1 MARRRRYNHKRRRG
15 SFSFL
20 YKLLAFVLICT
31 AIALALTLFFRI
43 RSIEVSGND
52 RYSRQEI
59 IDAAGISEG
68 DNMFL
73 MNKYNAAE
81 RIRKALPYIET
92 VQFRRS
98 LPDGLSII
106 VTECTDPAAIVQ
118 DGKAYLL
125 CDTGNIV
132 DETTPA
138 AAKNRMQVKGLTLLE
153 PSVGVQAKAAE
164 GQELALETLLA
175 VMRELDSRE
184 LIGDV
189 SLLDMSDPAQLT
201 LRYLDRF
208 DVYFPWESD
217 YGYKLDYLTAVVEK
231 LEVNEKGVINM
242 MQEGKARFIPE

>member
-1 MARRRRYNHKRRRG
+1 MAKRRRYNHKRRRG

-43 RSIEVSGND
+43 RTIQVSGND
-52 RYSRQEI
+52 RYTREEI
-59 IDAAGISEG
+59 ISAAEVKEG
-68 DNMFL
+68 DNLFL

-92 VQFRRS
+92 VQFRRM
-98 LPDGLSII
+98 LPDGLSIV
-106 VTECTDPAAIVQ
+106 VTECANPAAVVQ

-132 DETTPA
+132 DEMA
-138 AAKNRMQVKGLTLLE
+138 ASAARGRMQVKGLTLTD
-153 PSVGVQAKAAE
+153 PAVGAQAQAAE
-164 GQELALETLLA
+164 GQELTLAQLLELMKA
-175 VMRELDSRE
+175 LDSR
-184 LIGDV
+184 GMTGNV
-189 SLLDMSDPAQLT
+189 SQLDMSDASQLT

-208 DVYFPWESD
+208 DVYFPWDAD
-217 YGYKLDYLTAVVEK
+217 YGYKLDYLLAVVEK
-231 LEVNEKGVINM
+231 LEVNEKGIINM

>member
-15 SFSFL
+15 SLSFL

-31 AIALALTLFFRI
+31 AISLALTLFFRI

-52 RYSRQEI
+52 RYTRQEI
-59 IDAAGISEG
+59 IDAAGVSEG

-73 MNKYNAAE
+73 MNKYSAAE
-81 RIRKALPYIET
+81 RIRRALPYIET

-106 VTECTDPAAIVQ
+106 VTECADPAAIVQ

-132 DETTPA
+132 DEVTPA
-138 AAKNRMQVKGLTLLE
+138 AAKQRMQVKGLTLTD
-153 PSVGVQAKAAE
+153 PAVGQPAMAAE
-164 GQELALETLLA
+164 GQELALEQRGMTA
-175 VMRELDSRE
+175 
-184 LIGDV
+184 DV

-201 LRYLDRF
+201 LRYLERF
-208 DVYFPWESD
+208 DVQLPREAD
-217 YGYKLDYLTAVVEK
+217 YGYKLDYLMAVVKK

>member
-1 MARRRRYNHKRRRG
+1 MAKRRRYNHKRRRG

-43 RSIEVSGND
+43 RTIQVSGND
-52 RYSRQEI
+52 RYTREEI
-59 IDAAGISEG
+59 IAAAEVAEG
-68 DNMFL
+68 DNLFL

-92 VQFRRS
+92 VQFRRM
-98 LPDGLSII
+98 LPDGLSIV
-106 VTECTDPAAIVQ
+106 VTECADPAAVVQ

-132 DETTPA
+132 DEMA
-138 AAKNRMQVKGLTLLE
+138 ASAARGRMQVKGLTLTD
-153 PSVGVQAKAAE
+153 PAVGAQAQAAE
-164 GQELALETLLA
+164 GQELTLERLLELMKA
-175 VMRELDSRE
+175 LDSRGMT
-184 LIGDV
+184 GDV
-189 SLLDMSDPAQLT
+189 SQLDMNDASQLT

-208 DVYFPWESD
+208 DVYFPWDAD
-217 YGYKLDYLTAVVEK
+217 YGYKLDYLLAVVEK
-231 LEVNEKGVINM
+231 LEVNEKGIINM

>member
-43 RSIEVSGND
+43 RTIQVSGND
-52 RYSRQEI
+52 RYTREEI
-59 IDAAGISEG
+59 IAAAEVKEG
-68 DNMFL
+68 DNLFL

-92 VQFRRS
+92 VQFRRM
-98 LPDGLSII
+98 LPDGLSIV
-106 VTECTDPAAIVQ
+106 VTECADPAAVVQ

-132 DETTPA
+132 DEMA
-138 AAKNRMQVKGLTLLE
+138 ASAARGRMQVKGLTLTG
-153 PSVGVQAKAAE
+153 PAVGTQAQAAE
-164 GQELALETLLA
+164 GQELTLERLLELMKA
-175 VMRELDSRE
+175 LDSR
-184 LIGDV
+184 GMTGNV
-189 SLLDMSDPAQLT
+189 SQLDMSDASQLT

-208 DVYFPWESD
+208 DVYFPWDAD
-217 YGYKLDYLTAVVEK
+217 YGYKLDYLLAVVEK
-231 LEVNEKGVINM
+231 LEVNEKGIINM

>member
-1 MARRRRYNHKRRRG
+1 MAKRRRYNHKRRRG

-43 RSIEVSGND
+43 RTIQVSGND
-52 RYSRQEI
+52 RYTREEI
-59 IDAAGISEG
+59 IAAAEVKEG
-68 DNMFL
+68 DNLFL

-92 VQFRRS
+92 VQFRRM
-98 LPDGLSII
+98 LPDRLSIV
-106 VTECTDPAAIVQ
+106 VTECADPAAVVQ

-132 DETTPA
+132 DEMA
-138 AAKNRMQVKGLTLLE
+138 ASAAKGRMQVKGLTLTG
-153 PSVGVQAKAAE
+153 PAVGTQAQAAE
-164 GQELALETLLA
+164 GQELTLERLLELMKA
-175 VMRELDSRE
+175 LDSRDMT
-184 LIGDV
+184 GNV
-189 SLLDMSDPAQLT
+189 SQLDMSDASQLT

-208 DVYFPWESD
+208 DVYFPWDAD
-217 YGYKLDYLTAVVEK
+217 YGYKLDYLLAVVEK
-231 LEVNEKGVINM
+231 LEVNEKGIINM

>member
-106 VTECTDPAAIVQ
+106 VTECTDPAVIVQ

-153 PSVGVQAKAAE
+153 PAVGVQAKAAE

-184 LIGDV
+184 LTGDV

>member
-15 SFSFL
+15 SLSFL

-31 AIALALTLFFRI
+31 AISLALTLFFRI

-52 RYSRQEI
+52 RYTRQEI
-59 IDAAGISEG
+59 IDAAGVSEG

-73 MNKYNAAE
+73 MNKYSAAE

-106 VTECTDPAAIVQ
+106 VTECADPAAIVQ

-132 DETTPA
+132 DEVTPA
-138 AAKNRMQVKGLTLLE
+138 AAKQ
-153 PSVGVQAKAAE
+153 
-164 GQELALETLLA
+164 
-175 VMRELDSRE
+175 
-184 LIGDV
+184 
-189 SLLDMSDPAQLT
+189 
-201 LRYLDRF
+201 RYLGRF
-208 DVYFPWESD
+208 DVQLPREAD
-217 YGYKLDYLTAVVEK
+217 YGYKLDYLMAVVEK
-231 LEVNEKGVINM
+231 LEVNEKGAINM

>member
-1 MARRRRYNHKRRRG
+1 MAKRRRYNHKRRRG

-43 RSIEVSGND
+43 RTIQVSGND
-52 RYSRQEI
+52 RYTREEI
-59 IDAAGISEG
+59 IAAAEVKEG
-68 DNMFL
+68 DNLFL

-92 VQFRRS
+92 VQFRRM
-98 LPDGLSII
+98 LPDGLSIV
-106 VTECTDPAAIVQ
+106 VTECADPAAVVQ

-132 DETTPA
+132 DEMA
-138 AAKNRMQVKGLTLLE
+138 ASAAKGRMQVKGLTLTG
-153 PSVGVQAKAAE
+153 PAVGTQAQAAE
-164 GQELALETLLA
+164 GQELTLERLLELMKA
-175 VMRELDSRE
+175 LDSR
-184 LIGDV
+184 GMTGNV
-189 SLLDMSDPAQLT
+189 SQLDMSDASQLT

-208 DVYFPWESD
+208 DVYFPWDAD
-217 YGYKLDYLTAVVEK
+217 YGYKLDYLLAVVEK
-231 LEVNEKGVINM
+231 LEVNEKGIINM

>member
-1 MARRRRYNHKRRRG
+1 MAKRRRYNHKRRRG

-43 RSIEVSGND
+43 RTIQVSGND
-52 RYSRQEI
+52 RYTREEI
-59 IDAAGISEG
+59 ISAAEVKEG
-68 DNMFL
+68 DNLFL

-92 VQFRRS
+92 VQFRRM
-98 LPDGLSII
+98 LPDGLSIV
-106 VTECTDPAAIVQ
+106 VTECADPAAVVQ

-132 DETTPA
+132 DEMA
-138 AAKNRMQVKGLTLLE
+138 ASAARGRMQVKGLTLTD
-153 PSVGVQAKAAE
+153 PAVGAQAQAAE
-164 GQELALETLLA
+164 GQELTLAQLLELMKA
-175 VMRELDSRE
+175 LDSR
-184 LIGDV
+184 GMTGNV
-189 SLLDMSDPAQLT
+189 SQLDMSDASQLT

-208 DVYFPWESD
+208 DVYFPWDAD
-217 YGYKLDYLTAVVEK
+217 YGYKLDYLLAVVEK
-231 LEVNEKGVINM
+231 LEVNEKGIINM

>member
-1 MARRRRYNHKRRRG
+1 MAKRRRYNHKRRRG

-43 RSIEVSGND
+43 RTIQVSGND
-52 RYSRQEI
+52 RYTREEI
-59 IDAAGISEG
+59 IAAAEVAEG
-68 DNMFL
+68 DNLFL

-92 VQFRRS
+92 VQFRRM
-98 LPDGLSII
+98 LPDGLSIV
-106 VTECTDPAAIVQ
+106 VTECADPAAVVQ

-132 DETTPA
+132 DEMA
-138 AAKNRMQVKGLTLLE
+138 ASAARGRMQVKGLTLTD
-153 PSVGVQAKAAE
+153 PAVGAQAQAAE
-164 GQELALETLLA
+164 GQELTLERLLELMKA
-175 VMRELDSRE
+175 LDSRGMT
-184 LIGDV
+184 GDV
-189 SLLDMSDPAQLT
+189 SQLDMSDASQLT

-208 DVYFPWESD
+208 DVYFPWDAD
-217 YGYKLDYLTAVVEK
+217 YGYKLDYLLAVVEK
-231 LEVNEKGVINM
+231 LEVNEKGIINM

>member
-1 MARRRRYNHKRRRG
+1 MAKRRRYNHKRRRG

-43 RSIEVSGND
+43 RTIQVSGND
-52 RYSRQEI
+52 RYTREEI
-59 IDAAGISEG
+59 IAAAEVKEG
-68 DNMFL
+68 DNLFL

-92 VQFRRS
+92 VQFRRM
-98 LPDGLSII
+98 LPDGLSIV
-106 VTECTDPAAIVQ
+106 VTECADPAAVVQ

-132 DETTPA
+132 DEMA
-138 AAKNRMQVKGLTLLE
+138 ASAAKGRMQVNGLTLTG
-153 PSVGVQAKAAE
+153 PAVGTQAQAAE
-164 GQELALETLLA
+164 GQELTLERLLELMKA
-175 VMRELDSRE
+175 LDSR
-184 LIGDV
+184 GMTGNV
-189 SLLDMSDPAQLT
+189 SQLDMSDASQLT

-208 DVYFPWESD
+208 DVYFPWDAD
-217 YGYKLDYLTAVVEK
+217 YGYKLDYLLAVVEK
-231 LEVNEKGVINM
+231 LEVNEKGIINM

>member
-1 MARRRRYNHKRRRG
+1 MAKRRRYNHKRRRG

-43 RSIEVSGND
+43 RTIQVSGND
-52 RYSRQEI
+52 CYTREEI
-59 IDAAGISEG
+59 IAAAEVKEG
-68 DNMFL
+68 DNLFL

-92 VQFRRS
+92 VQFRRM
-98 LPDGLSII
+98 LPDGLSIV
-106 VTECTDPAAIVQ
+106 VTECADPAAVVQ

-132 DETTPA
+132 DEVA
-138 AAKNRMQVKGLTLLE
+138 ASAARGRMQVKGLTLTG
-153 PSVGVQAKAAE
+153 PAVGTQAQAAE
-164 GQELALETLLA
+164 GQELTLERLLELMKA
-175 VMRELDSRE
+175 LDSR
-184 LIGDV
+184 GMTGNV
-189 SLLDMSDPAQLT
+189 SQLDMSDASQLT

-208 DVYFPWESD
+208 DVYFPWDAD
-217 YGYKLDYLTAVVEK
+217 YGYKLDYLMAVVEK
-231 LEVNEKGVINM
+231 LEVNEKGIINM